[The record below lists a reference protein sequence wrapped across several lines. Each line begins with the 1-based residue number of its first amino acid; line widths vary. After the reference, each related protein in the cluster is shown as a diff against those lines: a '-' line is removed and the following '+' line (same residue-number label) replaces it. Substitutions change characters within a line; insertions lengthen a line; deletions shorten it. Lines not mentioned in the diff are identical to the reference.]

1 MVQATDSRI
10 KALVD
15 DCYKRGRRRGAEFAS
30 VEYHTAN
37 VRASSFYQQRMG
49 YRLAAIT
56 AIKRL

>member
-1 MVQATDSRI
+1 
-10 KALVD
+10 VD